1 MLEKGVIFLVIFFA
15 ALLQLSLFS
24 NLFFLGVSPNLMLI
38 LVIFWTVH
46 EGFEG
51 AFFKIIFVGF
61 MLDLFSFQP
70 IGTNIFILTAI
81 AFFADS
87 FIKRFLVAAK
97 NWRTAILIFLITAST
112 LICEL
117 VLYALSKAGG
127 YFKLAEIDNIIF
139 TLNDAVLAKKILVNV
154 LFFFLISFPLIKIEQ
169 FLNLRKNRKNLN
181 YV

>member
-1 MLEKGVIFLVIFFA
+1 MFEKLTIFLVIFFA

-24 NLFFLGVSPNLMLI
+24 NLFFWGVGPNLMLI
-38 LVIFWTVH
+38 LVIFWITH

-70 IGTNIFILTAI
+70 IGTNIFIFTII
-81 AFFADS
+81 AFLTDS
-87 FIKRFLVAAK
+87 FNKRFLVAAK

-112 LICEL
+112 LICESA
-117 VLYALSKAGG
+117 LYALSKTSS
-127 YFKLAEIDNIIF
+127 YFNLAEIDNIIF
-139 TLNDAVLAKKILVNV
+139 TLNGAVLTRKILVNI